1 MPKENAIESLSDV
14 FETTNEVEPSIE
26 VAGMKAKA
34 ELAKVIPV
42 LAEQKAAIEAEI
54 VALEL
59 KRDAV
64 TEKLRRAE
72 HEVEFIGSTINL
84 SNWRRMN
91 NLKTS
96 GRMANEHIKE
106 MNSALEENGLGEFA
120 IPLLDEVAFP
130 E

>member
-64 TEKLRRAE
+64 TQKLTKTE
-72 HEVEFIGSTINL
+72 H
-84 SNWRRMN
+84 
-91 NLKTS
+91 K
-96 GRMANEHIKE
+96 H
-106 MNSALEENGLGEFA
+106 
-120 IPLLDEVAFP
+120 
-130 E
+130 